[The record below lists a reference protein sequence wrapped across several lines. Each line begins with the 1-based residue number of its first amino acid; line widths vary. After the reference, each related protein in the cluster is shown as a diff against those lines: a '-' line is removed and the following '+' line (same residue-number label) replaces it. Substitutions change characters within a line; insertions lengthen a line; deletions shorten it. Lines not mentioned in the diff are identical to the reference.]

1 MRKRKLFITIIA
13 ALILCITTTVFANTA
28 IKLYLNGEEIETD
41 VEPML
46 VNHRVLVPI
55 RVISEALGMDVT
67 WENNSV
73 YIESKDNGDKM
84 RIQLLEQALSP
95 KDAISAAETYAEG
108 VKMRNGAQQ
117 FAVMSPGLREEKY
130 SYFADLNWV
139 TGTSSPWIESYS
151 IKEVAKID
159 DTSFRY
165 EVEFNYTDS
174 TGSKFTEKEYITVK
188 NFNDT
193 WLVSSIDRLDV
204 KGTITKVNVDLKGE
218 LTSVFVEDKSEE
230 ALGSY
235 KEATVIIGNETKI
248 FKGYTDTELDKSV
261 LTEGT
266 EIEATFTDAPMI
278 MIYPPQ
284 AMAKTIRVF

>member
-174 TGSKFTEKEYITVK
+174 TGSKFTEKNI
-188 NFNDT
+188 
-193 WLVSSIDRLDV
+193 
-204 KGTITKVNVDLKGE
+204 
-218 LTSVFVEDKSEE
+218 
-230 ALGSY
+230 
-235 KEATVIIGNETKI
+235 
-248 FKGYTDTELDKSV
+248 
-261 LTEGT
+261 
-266 EIEATFTDAPMI
+266 
-278 MIYPPQ
+278 
-284 AMAKTIRVF
+284 

>member
-165 EVEFNYTDS
+165 EAEFNYTDS